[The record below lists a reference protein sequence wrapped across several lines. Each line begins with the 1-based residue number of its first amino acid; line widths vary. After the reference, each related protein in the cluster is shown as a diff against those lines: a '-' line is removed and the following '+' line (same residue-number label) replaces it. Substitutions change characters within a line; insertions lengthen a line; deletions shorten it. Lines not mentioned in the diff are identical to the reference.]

1 MDKMIKRAVPALVLV
16 FALLCCAG
24 CAGNKN
30 AATAAPSGGTVTTPS
45 GETPSGEPTLPNTVE
60 GVEDWT
66 DTGTQLP
73 NTQPGNQQPGNQTG
87 NQQPG
92 NQTGNQQTSN
102 QTGNQQPGNQ
112 TGNQQ
117 SGNQNGNQTGNETPG
132 TQTGN
137 QPGNQPTG
145 NQTLTYAQYLALS
158 TSEQQAYFESFASV
172 DAFYEWLETAEKE
185 YEESIKNDSVTGDGT
200 LDLGDYIGKQN

>member
-30 AATAAPSGGTVTTPS
+30 AATAAPVGGSVTTPT

-60 GVEDWT
+60 GIEDWT

-87 NQQPG
+87 NQQTG
-92 NQTGNQQTSN
+92 NQTGDQQPGNQ
-102 QTGNQQPGNQ
+102 QTGNQQP
-112 TGNQQ
+112 
-117 SGNQNGNQTGNETPG
+117 GNQTGNETPG

-137 QPGNQPTG
+137 QPGDQPTG
-145 NQTLTYAQYLALS
+145 NQTLTYAQYLALT

-172 DAFYEWLETAEKE
+172 DAFYEWLEIAEKE
-185 YEESIKNDSVTGDGT
+185 YEESMKNDSVTGDGT